1 MASFVFCGG
10 GRTADTSRKLV
21 PALRHSHDI
30 SNADEVCPSFVI
42 KEWKRLGLFCRKA
55 DSKGSFTK
63 LVPDPGT
70 PTLPRRSSVS
80 RYLIL
85 YLINLGFEGP
95 APEYFRIMRVIIEKP
110 RIFRGI
116 TWV

>member
-1 MASFVFCGG
+1 MASFGFVAEE
-10 GRTADTSRKLV
+10 GRLTQAGSWSQLATQS
-21 PALRHSHDI
+21 DI

-95 APEYFRIMRVIIEKP
+95 APEYFRIIRAFMVTI
-110 RIFRGI
+110 RILYSI
-116 TWV
+116 KWV